1 MRTWGTELGPGEGC
15 GGPSRLE
22 SWSSCCWS
30 LQVTEQVALNQGVEW
45 GGVRGVDSSK
55 PWFVSCA
62 KWVPGLAERWRE
74 VTPYA
79 VMAPPVPPAL
89 LHTIPSPSSIA
100 QIQSSSWNQKSLLSH
115 WQLGATWSCPSHLWG
130 RQTLPRVHLLFP
142 E

>member
-79 VMAPPVPPAL
+79 VMAPPVPL
-89 LHTIPSPSSIA
+89 PSSTRF
-100 QIQSSSWNQKSLLSH
+100 QVPPQLPKSKAV
-115 WQLGATWSCPSHLWG
+115 LGIRKVC
-130 RQTLPRVHLLFP
+130 
-142 E
+142 